1 MRVDVARGWTMRFAV
16 VCSLAVLASAH
27 PIRGQAPGDPEG
39 PIEPRP
45 VATMLELMEQIVY
58 PTSNAVFY
66 AGSRAPESEEAWS
79 DLEADAL
86 MLAESANLMM
96 MRERALDAD
105 QWMRDARLLLD
116 AGEEA
121 FRAARERDV
130 EALRALNDPLYQ
142 SCVTCHDHYDVQ

>member
-1 MRVDVARGWTMRFAV
+1 MRFGAV
-16 VCSLAVLASAH
+16 CFLAVLTSGGSIHA
-27 PIRGQAPGDPEG
+27 QEPGDGEEPA
-39 PIEPRP
+39 EPRP

-66 AGSRAPESEEAWS
+66 AGSRTPESEEAWNE
-79 DLEADAL
+79 LEADAL

-96 MRERALDAD
+96 MAGRAPDED

-130 EALRALNDPLYQ
+130 DALRALNDPLYQ
-142 SCVTCHDHYDVQ
+142 SCVTCHEHYDVQ